1 MTKMVTSVELCVTG
15 SADFFCLY
23 LSRPYAFPEIVLLKS
38 QFTSG
43 ELMLLTKSQNTVICC

>member
-1 MTKMVTSVELCVTG
+1 MTKMVTSVKLCVTG

-43 ELMLLTKSQNTVICC
+43 ELNAIN